1 MYFSEGIIFLCLVD
15 INATG
20 NDCAN
25 TLVYDKSDPV
35 ITLAWKDTFIMDRY
49 IYEYSCD
56 IDGLRYTNGWHI
68 KVNFTP

>member
-35 ITLAWKDTFIMDRY
+35 ITLA
-49 IYEYSCD
+49 
-56 IDGLRYTNGWHI
+56 
-68 KVNFTP
+68 